1 MPHPVARHYLLLLR
15 HAKSDWDDPTL
26 SDHDRPL
33 AARGRLAAPK
43 MARHIARTSVLPDL
57 VLCSTAVRAR
67 QTLDLV
73 RPALPA
79 GPRLYEP
86 ELYTFEAGP
95 LLARL
100 QQCPPEAKTVMLVG
114 HNPALEDLAL
124 RLCSSQREGKKDHPL
139 HRLRHKFPTAA
150 LATVAL
156 PCGWAELSDGVGRLL
171 DFVRPKDLSD
181 SER

>member
-1 MPHPVARHYLLLLR
+1 MPHFAGRHFLLLLR
-15 HAKSDWDDPTL
+15 HAKSDWDDPNL

-43 MARHIARTSVLPDL
+43 MARHIARTDVLPDL

-67 QTLDLV
+67 QTLDLI

-86 ELYTFEAGP
+86 ELYTFEASA
-95 LLARL
+95 LLQRL
-100 QQCPPEAKTVMLVG
+100 QQCPADARTVMVVG
-114 HNPALEDLAL
+114 HNPALESLAL
-124 RLCSSQREGKKDHPL
+124 RLCSGQKEGKKDHPL

-150 LATVAL
+150 LATLAL
-156 PCGWAELSDGVGRLL
+156 PCPWSELVEGVGRVV

-181 SER
+181 R